1 VDGRDEPGHDGE
13 GSLNG
18 QACAYPS
25 AHSPGASPQAAG
37 RGAPTPARAW
47 LRALETTARATRDP
61 RRILPRAVAEWALR
75 YGDAIALLGTRET
88 FSFRALEARMNQYS
102 RWALGAGVAKGETTA
117 LLMGN
122 RPEYF
127 AIWLGLTQVGAIVAL
142 VSPDLPGPALAHA
155 LQVAEARRV
164 IVDAKGAEAIEGI
177 GRPVELWTHGFELGE
192 GRRLDLI
199 VANLSGEPLAREERR
214 EVGLADRALRIFTSG
229 TTGLPKAAEVSHRR
243 IVGWTHWF
251 AGLADLTAAD
261 RLYDCLPMHHSVGG
275 VVAIGAP
282 LVNGGSVAIAERFS
296 ARRFWD
302 DVERWDCTAFQYIG
316 ELCRYLV
323 AAPPRPAD
331 KAHKLRLA
339 IGNGLTREVW
349 RGFLDRFGPLR
360 MLEFY
365 ASTEGNVWLYNVEGR
380 IGSIGRVPP
389 YLAAREPI
397 ALARF
402 DADAAAPARGADG
415 FCERCTEGEI
425 GEALG
430 RIGADPAARFEGY
443 SQQAETAKK
452 ILRDVFEPGDAW
464 MRTGDLMRRDAEG
477 FYAFVDRIGDTF
489 RWKGENVATLE
500 VASALAAC
508 PGVGEAIVYGVA
520 VPGADGRAGMALL
533 RPHGPLDL
541 AAVARALE
549 VLPRYARPLFL
560 RLTRTIETTET
571 FKPKRRA
578 YVEQG
583 FDPARIDDRLFV
595 LDGDS
600 YVPLDADRYEA
611 IENGTMRF

>member
-1 VDGRDEPGHDGE
+1 MGRMMRAGGIPRD
-13 GSLNG
+13 
-18 QACAYPS
+18 S
-25 AHSPGASPQAAG
+25 AE
-37 RGAPTPARAW
+37 TPARAW

-61 RRILPRAVAEWALR
+61 LRILPRAVAEWALR
-75 YGDAIALLGTRET
+75 YGDATALVSDRET
-88 FSFRALEARMNQYS
+88 FSFRALEGRMNQYS
-102 RWALGAGVAKGETTA
+102 RWALGAGVAKGETIA
-117 LLMGN
+117 LAMGN

-142 VSPDLPGPALAHA
+142 LSADLRGSALAHA
-155 LQVAEARRV
+155 LKVAEARRL
-164 IVDAKGAEAIEGI
+164 IVDANGAEAIAGLT
-177 GRPVELWTHGFELGE
+177 RPIELWTHGAECRE
-192 GRRLDLI
+192 GRRLDTI
-199 VANLSGEPLAREERR
+199 VAALSGEPLAPDERR
-214 EVGLADRALRIFTSG
+214 EVTLADRALRIFTSG

-243 IVGWTHWF
+243 IVTWTHWF
-251 AGLADLTAAD
+251 AGLADLSASD

-282 LVNGGSVAIAERFS
+282 VVNGGSVAIAERFS

-323 AAPPRPAD
+323 AAPPHAGERR
-331 KAHKLRLA
+331 LRLA
-339 IGNGLTREVW
+339 IGNGLSGEVW
-349 RGFLDRFGPLR
+349 RAFLDRFGPLR

-380 IGSIGRVPP
+380 IGAIGRVPP

-402 DADAAAPARGADG
+402 DAEAQAPARGADG
-415 FCERCTEGEI
+415 FCERCADGEI

-443 SQQAETAKK
+443 SQEAETTRKV
-452 ILRDVFEPGDAW
+452 LRDVFEPGDAW

-477 FYAFVDRIGDTF
+477 FYVFADRIGDTF

-508 PGVGEAIVYGVA
+508 PGVAEAIVYGVA

-533 RPHGPLDL
+533 RREGSLDL
-541 AAVARALE
+541 EAVARALDG
-549 VLPRYARPLFL
+549 LPRYARPLFL
-560 RLTRTIETTET
+560 RLVREVETTET

-583 FDPARIDDRLFV
+583 FDPARTDDPLFV
-595 LDGDS
+595 FEGER
-600 YVPLDADRYEA
+600 YVPLGPYRYAA
-611 IENGTMRF
+611 IQNGTLRF

>member
-1 VDGRDEPGHDGE
+1 MGRMMRAGGIPRD
-13 GSLNG
+13 
-18 QACAYPS
+18 S
-25 AHSPGASPQAAG
+25 AE
-37 RGAPTPARAW
+37 TPARAW

-61 RRILPRAVAEWALR
+61 LRILPRAVAEWALR
-75 YGDAIALLGTRET
+75 YGDATALVSDRET
-88 FSFRALEARMNQYS
+88 FSFRALEGRMNQYS
-102 RWALGAGVAKGETTA
+102 RWALGAGVAKGETIA
-117 LLMGN
+117 LAMGN

-142 VSPDLPGPALAHA
+142 LSADLRGSALAHA
-155 LQVAEARRV
+155 LKVAEARRL
-164 IVDAKGAEAIEGI
+164 IVDANGAEAIAGLT
-177 GRPVELWTHGFELGE
+177 RPIELWTHGAECRE
-192 GRRLDLI
+192 GRRLDTI
-199 VANLSGEPLAREERR
+199 VAALSGEPLAPDERR
-214 EVGLADRALRIFTSG
+214 EVTLADRALRIFTSG

-243 IVGWTHWF
+243 IVTWTHWF
-251 AGLADLTAAD
+251 AGLADLSASD

-323 AAPPRPAD
+323 AAPPHAGERR
-331 KAHKLRLA
+331 LRLA
-339 IGNGLTREVW
+339 IGNGLSGEVW
-349 RGFLDRFGPLR
+349 RAFLDRFGPLR

-380 IGSIGRVPP
+380 IGAIGRVPP

-402 DADAAAPARGADG
+402 DAEAQAPARGADG
-415 FCERCTEGEI
+415 FCERCADGEI

-443 SQQAETAKK
+443 SQEAETTRKV
-452 ILRDVFEPGDAW
+452 LRDVFEPGDAW

-477 FYAFVDRIGDTF
+477 FYVFADRIGDTF

-508 PGVGEAIVYGVA
+508 PGVAEAIVYGVA

-533 RPHGPLDL
+533 RREGSLDL
-541 AAVARALE
+541 EAVARALDG
-549 VLPRYARPLFL
+549 LPRYARPLFL
-560 RLTRTIETTET
+560 RLVREVETTET

-583 FDPARIDDRLFV
+583 FDPARTDDPLFV
-595 LDGDS
+595 FEGER
-600 YVPLDADRYEA
+600 YVPLGPYRYAA
-611 IENGTMRF
+611 IQNGTLRF

>member
-1 VDGRDEPGHDGE
+1 MRALVGRAMGRMMRAPSPTPG
-13 GSLNG
+13 
-18 QACAYPS
+18 P
-25 AHSPGASPQAAG
+25 AG
-37 RGAPTPARAW
+37 RGDSPGRAW

-61 RRILPRAVAEWALR
+61 QRILPRAVAEWALR
-75 YGDAIALLGTRET
+75 YGDATALVSDRET

-102 RWALGAGVAKGETTA
+102 RWALGAGVAKGEAIA
-117 LLMGN
+117 LSMGN

-142 VSPDLPGPALAHA
+142 VSADLRGPALAHA
-155 LQVAEARRV
+155 LKVAEARRL
-164 IVDAKGAEAIEGI
+164 IVDANGAEAIAGLAD
-177 GRPVELWTHGFELGE
+177 PVELWTHGVERRE
-192 GRRLDLI
+192 GRRLDTI
-199 VANLSGEPLAREERR
+199 VANLSGEPLAPDERR

-243 IVGWTHWF
+243 IVVWTHWF
-251 AGLADLTAAD
+251 AGLADLGAAD

-296 ARRFWD
+296 ARRFWG
-302 DVERWDCTAFQYIG
+302 DVARWDCTAFQYIG

-323 AAPPRPAD
+323 AAPPSPTE
-331 KAHKLRLA
+331 KPHKLRLA
-339 IGNGLTREVW
+339 IGNGLSGEVW
-349 RGFLDRFGPLR
+349 RAFQDRFGPLR
-360 MLEFY
+360 VLEFY

-380 IGSIGRVPP
+380 IGAIGRVPP
-389 YLAAREPI
+389 YLLAREPI

-402 DADAAAPARGADG
+402 DPEAQAPARGADG
-415 FCERCTEGEI
+415 FCERCADGEI

-443 SQQAETAKK
+443 SEAAETAKK

-464 MRTGDLMRRDAEG
+464 MRTGDLMRRDAQG

-500 VASALAAC
+500 VASVLAAC
-508 PGVGEAIVYGVA
+508 PGVAEAIVYGVA

-533 RPHGPLDL
+533 RQVGSLDL
-541 AAVARALE
+541 EVLARALE
-549 VLPRYARPLFL
+549 ALPRWARPLFL
-560 RLTRTIETTET
+560 RLAGAIETTET

-583 FDPARIDDRLFV
+583 FDPASVSDPLFV
-595 LDGDS
+595 LDGER
-600 YVPLDADRYEA
+600 YVPLDADRWAA
-611 IENGTMRF
+611 IQNGTMRF

>member
-1 VDGRDEPGHDGE
+1 MGRMTGVGE
-13 GSLNG
+13 D
-18 QACAYPS
+18 ARPA
-25 AHSPGASPQAAG
+25 
-37 RGAPTPARAW
+37 TPARAW

-61 RRILPRAVAEWALR
+61 SRILPRAVAEWALR
-75 YGDAIALLGTRET
+75 YGDATALIGDRET

-102 RWALGAGVAKGETTA
+102 RWALAAGVAKGETVA
-117 LLMGN
+117 LAMGN

-142 VSPDLPGPALAHA
+142 VSADLPGPALAHA
-155 LQVAEARRV
+155 LNVAEALRM
-164 IVDAKGAEAIEGI
+164 IVDAKGADAIAGI
-177 GRPVELWTHGFELGE
+177 RSPVELWTHGFELDE
-192 GRRLDLI
+192 GRRLDLN

-243 IVGWTHWF
+243 IVEWTHWF
-251 AGLADLTAAD
+251 AGLAGLDAAD

-296 ARRFWD
+296 ARRFWV

-323 AAPPRPAD
+323 AAPSRPSD

-339 IGNGLTREVW
+339 IGNGLSGEVW

-415 FCERCTEGEI
+415 FCQRSADGEI

-430 RIGADPAARFEGY
+430 RIGADPYARFEGY
-443 SQQAETAKK
+443 SQEAETAKK

-464 MRTGDLMRRDAEG
+464 MRTGDLMRRDGEG
-477 FYAFVDRIGDTF
+477 FYAFVDRVGDTF

-508 PGVGEAIVYGVA
+508 PGVGDAIVYGVA

-533 RPHGPLDL
+533 RPHGSLDL

-560 RLTRTIETTET
+560 RLARTIETTET
-571 FKPKRRA
+571 FKPKRRT
-578 YVEQG
+578 YFEQG
-583 FDPARIDDRLFV
+583 FDPAGIDDPLFV

-600 YVPLDADRYEA
+600 YVPLDAHRYEA
-611 IENGTMRF
+611 IQNGTMRF

>member
-1 VDGRDEPGHDGE
+1 MGRMMGVERRIPLRG
-13 GSLNG
+13 
-18 QACAYPS
+18 
-25 AHSPGASPQAAG
+25 GA
-37 RGAPTPARAW
+37 TPARAW

-61 RRILPRAVAEWALR
+61 QRILPRAVAEWALL
-75 YGDAIALLGTRET
+75 YGDATALISDRET

-102 RWALGAGVAKGETTA
+102 RWALGAGVAKGETVA

-142 VSPDLPGPALAHA
+142 VSADLPVPALAHA
-155 LQVAEARRV
+155 LKVAEARRV
-164 IVDAKGAEAIEGI
+164 IVDAKGADAIAGI
-177 GRPVELWTHGFELGE
+177 GRPIELWTHGFELEE
-192 GRRLDLI
+192 GRRLDTI
-199 VANLSGEPLAREERR
+199 VATLSGEPLAPEARR

-251 AGLADLTAAD
+251 AGLADLNSAD

-323 AAPPRPAD
+323 AAPPSPTYR
-331 KAHKLRLA
+331 AHKLRLA
-339 IGNGLTREVW
+339 IGNGLSGEVW

-365 ASTEGNVWLYNVEGR
+365 ASTEGNVWLYNVEGK

-397 ALARF
+397 ALVHF
-402 DADAAAPARGADG
+402 DADSAAPSRGADG

-430 RIGADPAARFEGY
+430 RIGAGPSASFEGY
-443 SQQAETAKK
+443 SQEAETAQK

-500 VASALAAC
+500 VASALTMC
-508 PGVGEAIVYGVA
+508 PGVAEAIVYGVA

-533 RPHGPLDL
+533 RPHGSLDL
-541 AAVARALE
+541 AAVADALE

-560 RLTRTIETTET
+560 RLAETVEATET

-583 FDPARIDDRLFV
+583 FDPAGIDDPLFV

-600 YVPLDADRYEA
+600 YVPLDADCYRA
-611 IENGTMRF
+611 IQNGTVRF